1 MKKNPILRW
10 FETSRGSGVILIL
23 LLLCFWQY
31 SALYIMDTPAWPPVT
46 RIFAAWY
53 ENIIDGTLIVNLLA
67 TLWRQ
72 MLGYWLAVVLGI
84 SLGLAIGY
92 YRFAYNLLEPL
103 IEVFRPIPGPAYLP
117 VLVLFLTPLLV
128 ARDKGYFN
136 EENLQVTWSPVA
148 QGAVA
153 IEAVFGGSAE
163 VGGSAVFETMVARG
177 NGLDLM
183 FLAPG
188 VRIRSQPPDN
198 SALLVRADNSIRG
211 PADLAGK
218 KVSAGLINSVN
229 YVHMLEWLQKHGV
242 DRSKIEFLEV
252 PFPQM
257 ADALFQKRVD
267 AVWNVEPF
275 VTFMTKSGK
284 ARVLAYPYQETIPG
298 MEIANYFAKE
308 SWIKA
313 NPDVARGFRRAIDR
327 ATHFMATT
335 SKEERDEWVSKFTG
349 MKLDVVKEVTLPQSR
364 LSSTSRVSKPILTSP
379 YGTRW
384 PSR

>member
-1 MKKNPILRW
+1 MPRTLQI
-10 FETSRGSGVILIL
+10 GCVVVIA
-23 LLLCFWQY
+23 
-31 SALYIMDTPAWPPVT
+31 AL
-46 RIFAAWY
+46 AAWA
-53 ENIIDGTLIVNLLA
+53 GPQAMAQTKPPP
-67 TLWRQ
+67 
-72 MLGYWLAVVLGI
+72 AVIRVVPI
-84 SLGLAIGY
+84 PIANYS
-92 YRFAYNLLEPL
+92 PL
-103 IEVFRPIPGPAYLP
+103 I
-117 VLVLFLTPLLV
+117 V
-128 ARDKGYFN
+128 ARDNGYFD
-136 EENLQVTWSPVA
+136 EENLKVTWSPVA

-188 VRIRSQPPDN
+188 VRIRTQPPDN
-198 SALLVRADNSIRG
+198 SALLVRSDDAIRA

-218 KVSAGLINSVN
+218 KISAGLINSVN
-229 YVHMLEWLQKHGV
+229 YVHMLEWLDKKGV

-284 ARVLAYPYQETIPG
+284 GRVLAYPYQETIPG
-298 MEIANYFAKE
+298 MEVANYFAKE
-308 SWIKA
+308 SWIKS
-313 NPDVARGFRRAIDR
+313 NPDVARRFRRAIDR
-327 ATHFMATT
+327 ATNLLATT

-349 MKLDVVKEVTLPQSR
+349 MKLDVVKDVTLPVF
-364 LSSTSRVSKPILTSP
+364 STEFNVPSFKANLEIAVRHKMAKPFEVETMIFKP
-379 YGTRW
+379 
-384 PSR
+384 